1 MWAASFDPLVLTAE
15 ASLNQ
20 VVIGDFGCPEV
31 AGMRAGQAC
40 SREAML
46 TLATEHGLTGL
57 RPGKLSDGIA
67 AAAAS
72 THAKRAATAAL
83 VAYGRRLG
91 ALIATLRDPRTPGGQ
106 ARTPARHAYLS
117 YWLTVDSIWLG
128 GGLLSGRCGPA
139 ILTGAQ
145 AGAAAAARPCRVVLT
160 SYPAIAPLLGA
171 ALRVP
176 ATGAGEVIAVA
187 DLGHTSIKAAIAE
200 RHATALTSFRLLGA
214 CPAPSGRSE
223 GEVEDAVSDA
233 LARAVKQA
241 AADPRAHR
249 VLRVVV
255 SVASYVS
262 AGAPVDDGRG
272 IYGCLANRVTSLR
285 SRLSAVTG
293 TEVTLEFVHDGTAAA
308 ATAGSVNSATITAG
322 TSLGSGFRPVQAPP
336 SLDLAPDA
344 WAGHRLSP

>member
-1 MWAASFDPLVLTAE
+1 MWAAGFDPLALTAE

-46 TLATEHGLTGL
+46 ALATERGVTGL
-57 RPGKLSDGIA
+57 RPGKLSDDIA

-72 THAKRAATAAL
+72 TGARRAATAAL
-83 VAYGRRLG
+83 VTYGRRLG

-106 ARTPARHAYLS
+106 ARTPARHACLS

-128 GGLLSGRCGPA
+128 GGLLAGRCGPV
-139 ILTGAQ
+139 ILAGAQ
-145 AGAAAAARPCRVVLT
+145 AGAAAAARPCRVALT
-160 SYPAIAPLLGA
+160 PYPAIAPLLGA

-176 ATGAGEVIAVA
+176 ATGAAEVMAVA

-200 RHATALTSFRLLGA
+200 RQATALTRFRLLDA
-214 CPAPSGRSE
+214 CPAPSGQPAD
-223 GEVEDAVSDA
+223 EVEDTVTHA
-233 LARAVKQA
+233 LARAVMHA
-241 AADPRAHR
+241 AAHPHSRR
-249 VLRVVV
+249 VLRVIV

-262 AGAPVDDGRG
+262 AGAPADDGRG

-285 SRLSAVTG
+285 SRLSAGAG
-293 TEVTLEFVHDGTAAA
+293 TDVTLEFVHDGTAAA
-308 ATAGSVNSATITAG
+308 ATAGSVKSATITAG
-322 TSLGSGFRPVQAPP
+322 TWLGSGFRPAKAPP
-336 SLDLAPDA
+336 LLNLAPDL
-344 WAGHRLSP
+344 WTGHP

>member
-1 MWAASFDPLVLTAE
+1 MWAAGFDPLALTAE

-46 TLATEHGLTGL
+46 ALATERGLTGL
-57 RPGKLSDGIA
+57 RPGKLSDDIA

-72 THAKRAATAAL
+72 TRAKRAATAAL
-83 VAYGRRLG
+83 VTYGRRLG
-91 ALIATLRDPRTPGGQ
+91 ALIATLRDPRTPGEQ
-106 ARTPARHAYLS
+106 ARTPARHACLS

-128 GGLLSGRCGPA
+128 GGLLAGRCGPV

-145 AGAAAAARPCRVVLT
+145 AGAAAAARPCRVALT
-160 SYPAIAPLLGA
+160 PYPAIAPLLGA

-176 ATGAGEVIAVA
+176 ATGAGEVITVA

-200 RHATALTSFRLLGA
+200 RHATTLTSFRLLGA
-214 CPAPSGRSE
+214 CPAPSGRSA
-223 GEVEDAVSDA
+223 GEVADAVSDA
-233 LARAVKQA
+233 LARAVKHA
-241 AADPRAHR
+241 AADPRACR

-262 AGAPVDDGRG
+262 AGAPADDGRG

-293 TEVTLEFVHDGTAAA
+293 TDVTLEFVHDGTAAA

-322 TSLGSGFRPVQAPP
+322 TWLGSGFRPAQAPP

-344 WAGHRLSP
+344 WAGSS

>member
-1 MWAASFDPLVLTAE
+1 
-15 ASLNQ
+15 
-20 VVIGDFGCPEV
+20 
-31 AGMRAGQAC
+31 MRAGQAC

-46 TLATEHGLTGL
+46 ALATERGLTGL

-72 THAKRAATAAL
+72 TRAKRAATAAL
-83 VAYGRRLG
+83 VTYGRRLG
-91 ALIATLRDPRTPGGQ
+91 ALIATLRNPRTPGEQ

-128 GGLLSGRCGPA
+128 GGLLAGRCGPL
-139 ILTGAQ
+139 ILAGAQ
-145 AGAAAAARPCRVVLT
+145 AGAAAAARPCRVALT
-160 SYPAIAPLLGA
+160 PYPAIASLLGA

-176 ATGAGEVIAVA
+176 ATGAAEVMAVA
-187 DLGHTSIKAAIAE
+187 DLGHSSIKAAIAE
-200 RHATALTSFRLLGA
+200 RHATALTSFRLLGT
-214 CPAPSGRSE
+214 CPAPSGRTE

-233 LARAVKQA
+233 LARAVEHA
-241 AADPRAHR
+241 AADPRARR
-249 VLRVVV
+249 VLRVVI

-262 AGAPVDDGRG
+262 AGAPSDDGRG

-285 SRLSAVTG
+285 SRLSTVTG
-293 TEVTLEFVHDGTAAA
+293 TDVTLEFVHDGTAAA

-322 TSLGSGFRPVQAPP
+322 TWLGSGFRPAQAPP

-344 WAGHRLSP
+344 RVGRPTVR